1 MPFPRRSNRGS
12 AKKRIQST
20 RWDGANHFF
29 GAATAGV
36 VAQIFATAGTDTE
49 TLLRIRGE
57 LVGYIDGLD
66 APPVAIDGAVGIA
79 LVPEGSGTTP
89 QWSPLAD
96 DNAPWLMYERFTL
109 GYEEYVTDVIQAV
122 QLSSFRRMIDVKA
135 QRIIR
140 PDIELQIVM
149 ESATISGAGAINV
162 SFGFRAL
169 LGSY

>member
-1 MPFPRRSNRGS
+1 MAHRRSTRGPVR
-12 AKKRIQST
+12 KRIQST

-29 GAATAGV
+29 GAATAGA
-36 VAQIFATAGTDTE
+36 VAQTFATAGTDTE

-57 LVGYIDGLD
+57 LTGWIDGND
-66 APPVAIDGAVGIA
+66 APPVAIDVAVGIA
-79 LVPEGSGTTP
+79 LVPEGSGTTVL
-89 QWSPLAD
+89 WSPLSD

-122 QLSSFRRMIDVKA
+122 SLSSMRKTIDVKA

-149 ESATISGAGAINV
+149 ESATLSGAGAINV